1 LKDTIEKYPITKGIS
16 HHFRR
21 ESKIMVG
28 LFITVI
34 FLGIFAAIVVP
45 RLMFHLEVDRCL
57 DLGGSYNYEA
67 GLCEMG
73 KSE

>member
-1 LKDTIEKYPITKGIS
+1 
-16 HHFRR
+16 
-21 ESKIMVG
+21 MVG